1 MEHDLTELARI
12 CLKHAKKHAKA
23 AKAPKLAAT
32 LRRMAKEY
40 QRRAACLGEGNKQRR
55 SAQRRRGQ
63 STLVA

>member
-1 MEHDLTELARI
+1 MEHDLTELVRI

-40 QRRAACLGEGNKQRR
+40 QRRAACLREGNEQR
-55 SAQRRRGQ
+55 SAQRCRGQ